1 VLNNFDSAHPV
12 NGYQAYGGLVLGTD
26 GILYGSTIFGGSGG
40 NGTLFKITTA
50 GAYTVLS
57 NFDTTHGAGA
67 YASPVQQTN
76 GKIFGLTA
84 RGGASGKGVA
94 YSLDNGIAP
103 FVLLT
108 TTVGTVGK
116 SVGILGGGFT
126 GTTSVKFNGTSA
138 NFAVVSA
145 TYLTA
150 KVPAGETG
158 VITVTTPSGTLLSSK
173 IYRVTPKITSLT
185 PPAARLA
192 ARSSLQDRVLFM
204 LQRSPLE
211 A

>member
-1 VLNNFDSAHPV
+1 
-12 NGYQAYGGLVLGTD
+12 
-26 GILYGSTIFGGSGG
+26 
-40 NGTLFKITTA
+40 
-50 GAYTVLS
+50 
-57 NFDTTHGAGA
+57 
-67 YASPVQQTN
+67 
-76 GKIFGLTA
+76 
-84 RGGASGKGVA
+84 VA

-138 NFAVVSA
+138 NFTVVSA

-185 PPAARLA
+185 PTSGKVGSSVVIAGSGLIHAATITVGGVKVTA
-192 ARSSLQDRVLFM
+192 FTVNSDKQVTFTVPTGAKTGKVVLTTAGGKAT
-204 LQRSPLE
+204 SGAVYTVTP
-211 A
+211 